1 MQSSYYKQWDE
12 VIYSLGPLTITAGN
26 VEQFCWKI
34 TQSSCG
40 DLFLQNDNLKRV
52 DCWVGDVKT
61 CNKASLSKI
70 KKKMEK
76 TASIEGNEYSV
87 GIIGFR
93 FTSAIYTTDL
103 HISESS
109 TTNGK
114 GIKKRIRRKRI
125 QGIKW
130 LCKCW
135 PQAQANAS
143 DQIAIEFISTCDCL
157 RGWC

>member
-1 MQSSYYKQWDE
+1 MQSNYYKQWDE

-61 CNKASLSKI
+61 CNNTSLSK
-70 KKKMEK
+70 KNMEK

-87 GIIGFR
+87 GITGFR

-109 TTNGK
+109 NTNMNELWRVDL
-114 GIKKRIRRKRI
+114 KRIEKELR
-125 QGIKW
+125 
-130 LCKCW
+130 
-135 PQAQANAS
+135 NA
-143 DQIAIEFISTCDCL
+143 
-157 RGWC
+157 

>member
-1 MQSSYYKQWDE
+1 MQSNYYKQWDE
-12 VIYSLGPLTITAGN
+12 VIYSLGLLTITAGN

-52 DCWVGDVKT
+52 DCWVGDVKI
-61 CNKASLSKI
+61 CNNASLS

-87 GIIGFR
+87 GITGFR

-109 TTNGK
+109 NTNMNELWRVDL
-114 GIKKRIRRKRI
+114 KRIEKELR
-125 QGIKW
+125 
-130 LCKCW
+130 
-135 PQAQANAS
+135 NA
-143 DQIAIEFISTCDCL
+143 
-157 RGWC
+157 